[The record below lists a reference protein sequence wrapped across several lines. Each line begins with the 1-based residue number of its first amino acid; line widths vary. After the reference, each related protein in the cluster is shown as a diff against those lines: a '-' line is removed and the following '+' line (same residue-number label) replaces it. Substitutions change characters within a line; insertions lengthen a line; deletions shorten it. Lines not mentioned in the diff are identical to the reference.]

1 MTATPSRPGM
11 TSHTATGR
19 PGMTARI
26 SAVGQRLSTRI
37 HAAADDHAQARGLQ
51 VTQTRGRFGLSGR
64 SYRDPRFAA
73 RRRTLQDTPARSDER
88 HE

>member
-1 MTATPSRPGM
+1 MTPTPSRPGM

-19 PGMTARI
+19 HGMTARI
-26 SAVGQRLSTRI
+26 RAVGEQVSDRI
-37 HAAADDHAQARGLQ
+37 HAAADDRARALGWQ
-51 VTQTRGRFGLSGR
+51 VTPTRGRYGLSGR

-73 RRRTLQDTPARSDER
+73 RRQALQDTPAKRDER

>member
-1 MTATPSRPGM
+1 VTAAPSRPGL
-11 TSHTATGR
+11 TNHTATGR

-26 SAVGQRLSTRI
+26 RAAGGRLSGRI
-37 HAAADDHAQARGLQ
+37 HAAADDRAPALGWQ
-51 VTQTRGRFGLSGR
+51 VTQAPGRFGLSGR

-73 RRRTLQDTPARSDER
+73 RRQALQDTPARTDER